1 MQISSDIISIEQ
13 CYITNSDAILYIAT
27 NENGLKS
34 IINSKLDMVTN
45 GWFKEIEL
53 LKVEDKIL
61 FLVKQLDDLY
71 NYLTYPE
78 FKPLSKTSFK
88 AVNSFEQG
96 FAVVKGTDNK
106 YNFIS
111 TNGEILSPNKW
122 FGYTYDFMKNGF
134 AIVFLDDS
142 SWNFISS
149 KGDIVFPN
157 NKFVDVYGA
166 YFEFAIVLLDDGNMA
181 LVNLLKRTIYQKF
194 RYIDAFHNPI
204 WNNKNIAASF
214 ATLENNHKLYY
225 RISPNEEPL
234 LSCDM
239 DIISYGSFKNGLGFI
254 KVKNSQNKY
263 NIIDINGNLLLKGWY
278 NNIYLYNK
286 DEAIGD
292 YIGYIFNGGKKYYI
306 RKDGKMTKRL
316 M

>member
-1 MQISSDIISIEQ
+1 MQIPNDIVSIEKIYSTGLNQ
-13 CYITNSDAILYIAT
+13 TFYVAT
-27 NENGLKS
+27 TESGLKS
-34 IINSKLDMVTN
+34 IINSKLDMITN
-45 GWFKEIEL
+45 GWFKEINL

-78 FKPLSKTSFK
+78 FKPLSQTPFRGAYSFK
-88 AVNSFEQG
+88 QG
-96 FAVVKGTDNK
+96 FAVVKGANDK

-111 TNGEILSPNKW
+111 TNGEILSPKKW
-122 FGYTYDFMKNGF
+122 FEYVDDFIKSGF
-134 AIVFLDDS
+134 ATVKLDDNN
-142 SWNFISS
+142 WNFISS

-157 NKFVDVYGA
+157 NKFVDVYDA

-194 RYIDAFHNPI
+194 RYIDTFHNPI
-204 WNNKNIAASF
+204 WNNKNIVSSF

-239 DIISYGSFKNGLGFI
+239 DIISYGSFKNDLGFI

-306 RKDGKMTKRL
+306 RKYGEMTKRL